1 MKRLLFLIIPILL
14 AWCSSIESQVSKQV
28 QESNASVEKQAEL
41 IKVAT
46 AEKIK
51 QENIAKAWAEYLKAL
66 EWNISESIPN
76 EAETWISNDSKP
88 IVEDICTPV
97 YTACYDNWTV
107 NIEDATDCRENFKEV
122 KDCDGLFWDVV
133 WCYEKTNWTL
143 CLLNNDPDKLN
154 ELFKF

>member
-1 MKRLLFLIIPILL
+1 MKYLLLLIPILL

-51 QENIAKAWAEYLKAL
+51 QENIAKAGQEYLKAL
-66 EWNISESIPN
+66 GWNVPDDTTNPPQE
-76 EAETWISNDSKP
+76 WISNDSKP
-88 IVEDICTPV
+88 QVRDICTPV

-107 NIEDATDCRENFKEV
+107 NIESETDCRENFKEV
-122 KDCDGLFWDVV
+122 KDCDWLFWNVV
-133 WCYEKTNWTL
+133 WCYEKTDWTL
-143 CLLNNDPDKLN
+143 CLLNNDTDKLN